1 MQICVEQKQKN
12 VEYGIRGSFI
22 VDKSNLKI
30 PLKIE
35 KKKKRKKEKKLE
47 YKFNR

>member
-1 MQICVEQKQKN
+1 MQICVKQKQKN

-22 VDKSNLKI
+22 VDKNNLKI

-35 KKKKRKKEKKLE
+35 KKKKKEKKLE

>member
-35 KKKKRKKEKKLE
+35 KKKKKEKKLE

>member
-1 MQICVEQKQKN
+1 MQICVKQKQKN

-35 KKKKRKKEKKLE
+35 KKKKKERE
-47 YKFNR
+47 ETEIQI

>member
-1 MQICVEQKQKN
+1 MQICVKQKQKN

-35 KKKKRKKEKKLE
+35 KKKKKEKKLE

>member
-1 MQICVEQKQKN
+1 MQICVKQKQKN

-35 KKKKRKKEKKLE
+35 KKKKKKKKKRE
-47 YKFNR
+47 ETGIQI